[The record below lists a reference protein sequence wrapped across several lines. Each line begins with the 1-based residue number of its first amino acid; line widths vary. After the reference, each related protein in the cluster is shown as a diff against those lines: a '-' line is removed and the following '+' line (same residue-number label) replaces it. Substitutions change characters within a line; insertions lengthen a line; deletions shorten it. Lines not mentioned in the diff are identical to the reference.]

1 MKVNDYLRL
10 MAGFFTIISVILAI
24 YISPKFLYFTLFV
37 GLNQFQSAFT
47 KWCPAIW
54 ILKKLGVKEC

>member
-1 MKVNDYLRL
+1 MKLNDYLRL
-10 MAGFFTIISVILAI
+10 MAGFFTLMSVILAVTV
-24 YISPKFLYFTLFV
+24 SEKFLYFTAFV
-37 GLNQFQSAFT
+37 GLNQIQSAFT